1 MSSTSQQH
9 GYLLIANYPN
19 LKLKL
24 GAFGHLR
31 SHIQPLQA
39 SSGEN
44 VRLTVHAWKGYW
56 SCSPLTYLT
65 PTLFVNLLS
74 GDFRPEVHTHTH
86 AAQARVYPELNINT
100 DQVVLLIVKTVLSP
114 PVRWSRGSTLTWF
127 HYSPQRSKLRPMVCC
142 VPRHLVQRQTFRT
155 PRDRHHRPST
165 LRHKPHIEIDQIL
178 PLHTYTL
185 LKTSIVTLALWSM
198 RWQSKNWQ
206 KVANIV
212 AINGLRGTSVA

>member
-100 DQVVLLIVKTVLSP
+100 DQVVLLIVNSFISSCPLIERFNIDVVPLLSSEVKAQTHGLLCP
-114 PVRWSRGSTLTWF
+114 TTSGSET
-127 HYSPQRSKLRPMVCC
+127 
-142 VPRHLVQRQTFRT
+142 
-155 PRDRHHRPST
+155 D
-165 LRHKPHIEIDQIL
+165 I
-178 PLHTYTL
+178 
-185 LKTSIVTLALWSM
+185 
-198 RWQSKNWQ
+198 
-206 KVANIV
+206 
-212 AINGLRGTSVA
+212 